1 MCPAVA
7 SPGPANQKSVPGL
20 WHRVNAFPLEV
31 TCSVSS
37 PRAIEPL
44 AWTTTP
50 PLAGMLATACPLTDG
65 DGLGVAED
73 DAAGACTRPTV
84 SLPGL
89 LTLICGAL
97 PAAPRLATDACPV
110 PLAAGPAIKATRAA
124 GAPARPGAGQPRSTA
139 ATPAAAGTGTSV
151 PAANVRERLS
161 MVSPAAA
168 ASTAKTATNG
178 RIR

>member
-73 DAAGACTRPTV
+73 E
-84 SLPGL
+84 
-89 LTLICGAL
+89 
-97 PAAPRLATDACPV
+97 
-110 PLAAGPAIKATRAA
+110 AA

-168 ASTAKTATNG
+168 ASTA
-178 RIR
+178 